1 MLFRSSFECPLC
13 SDLVEQCDECGDFPV
28 INEDWYCYN
37 DGDKHYCELCWIEY
51 LRKQKEMIENENKEI
66 I

>member
-1 MLFRSSFECPLC
+1 MKMGCDKVRLREIDSFECPLC

-37 DGDKHYCELCWIEY
+37 DGDKHYCDLCWIDY
-51 LRKQKEMIENENKEI
+51 LRKQKVR
-66 I
+66 